1 MAPSTESTSSCSSA
15 SPPRQCWSHPK
26 AAAESTTSHTC
37 SLWKRYARRASQ
49 PPLIP
54 PTESLTTH
62 SEFTSPAGNGNPAPR
77 WGRSRQSSAL
87 LPQHRSVSS
96 AYSTLQTPR
105 SSCTRREKRETSHAR
120 SDGAPEICRP
130 DAARLKRRGTGKAG
144 PDTARLKRP
153 GTGKGGPDT
162 ATLEATAHPKGT
174 ELIS

>member
-62 SEFTSPAGNGNPAPR
+62 SEFTSPAGNWNPAKR

-87 LPQHRSVSS
+87 PPQHRSGSS
-96 AYSTLQTPR
+96 AYSTLQKPR
-105 SSCTRREKRETSHAR
+105 SSCTRREKRETSQAR
-120 SDGAPEICRP
+120 SDRAPERRATDTRALEATGHP
-130 DAARLKRRGTGKAG
+130 KRRGT
-144 PDTARLKRP
+144 DTAEI
-153 GTGKGGPDT
+153 GD
-162 ATLEATAHPKGT
+162 
-174 ELIS
+174 LIRFFDL